1 MIRSLFVS
9 LFFFFGPALLL
20 FMLRNLTL
28 LLLLRA
34 KNRRERAREPEVID
48 ITPVDKERA
57 PNWFYALV
65 VAISLA
71 SAVTVFMHLQHK
83 ADTEVNH
90 YVPAHMD
97 EAGNLVPGHW
107 QQAPERSPEK
117 PAPQSEPL
125 AKSQAGTQPAKH

>member
-83 ADTEVNH
+83 ADTEVRH

-107 QQAPERSPEK
+107 QQSMERPAAESTAK
-117 PAPQSEPL
+117 PAQQPTPQASD
-125 AKSQAGTQPAKH
+125 QPPGH

>member
-28 LLLLRA
+28 LLMLRA
-34 KNRRERAREPEVID
+34 KNRHEKAQEPEIID

-65 VAISLA
+65 LVISLA
-71 SAVTVFMHLQHK
+71 CAVMVFLQLEKQSDVDVHQ
-83 ADTEVNH
+83 
-90 YVPAHMD
+90 YVPAHINESGKIVTGD
-97 EAGNLVPGHW
+97 WKRN
-107 QQAPERSPEK
+107 K
-117 PAPQSEPL
+117 
-125 AKSQAGTQPAKH
+125 

>member
-28 LLLLRA
+28 LLLVRA
-34 KNRRERAREPEVID
+34 KNRREKAQEPEVID

-65 VAISLA
+65 IAISLA
-71 SAVTVFMHLQHK
+71 CAVAVFMQLEQQSDVEEHQ
-83 ADTEVNH
+83 
-90 YVPAHMD
+90 YVPSHMN
-97 EAGNLVPGHW
+97 ESGELVPGHW
-107 QQAPERSPEK
+107 VSK
-117 PAPQSEPL
+117 PASKTPL
-125 AKSQAGTQPAKH
+125 SRSADK

>member
-1 MIRSLFVS
+1 MIRSIFVA

-20 FMLRNLTL
+20 FMLRNLVL

-34 KNRRERAREPEVID
+34 KHRREKTPEPEIID
-48 ITPVDKERA
+48 ITPVDKQRA

-71 SAVTVFMHLQHK
+71 SAVTVFLQLEQK
-83 ADTEVNH
+83 GQTRAQH

-97 EAGNLVPGHW
+97 QSGNIVTGDW
-107 QQAPERSPEK
+107 QEK
-117 PAPQSEPL
+117 
-125 AKSQAGTQPAKH
+125 K

>member
-1 MIRSLFVS
+1 MIRSIFVS

-34 KNRRERAREPEVID
+34 KIKREKVDEPEIID

-71 SAVTVFMHLQHK
+71 SAVTIFMQLEKKGDAGVHQ
-83 ADTEVNH
+83 
-90 YVPAHMD
+90 YVPAHI
-97 EAGNLVPGHW
+97 
-107 QQAPERSPEK
+107 
-117 PAPQSEPL
+117 SESG
-125 AKSQAGTQPAKH
+125 KIVTGDWKRNK